1 MKASKGSPTRNTLQ
15 RVREE
20 EDVGSYQTEVLF
32 NESQQRFFA
41 LVLFNEDI
49 VLKDDVKVRV
59 RTLKGGLSF
68 YFWLNAKFLL
78 ESVGKVK
85 FVSVFGKESR
95 DVKTELE
102 VDDLLLHERYN
113 PVTETRTDN
122 YLLSLKQRDFANKR
136 LQLSLKDYE

>member
-1 MKASKGSPTRNTLQ
+1 MKESKGGPTRNALQ
-15 RVREE
+15 QAREE
-20 EDVGSYQTEVLF
+20 VGGYQTEVIF

-49 VLKDDVKVRV
+49 VVKDDIKCKVKAN
-59 RTLKGGLSF
+59 TLKGSKDLSF

-85 FVSVFGKESR
+85 FMSLFEQKESE
-95 DVKTELE
+95 DVKCAVA

-113 PVTETRTDN
+113 PVTETRMDN
-122 YLLSLKQRDFANKR
+122 YLLSLKQRDFANRKI
-136 LQLSLKDYE
+136 

>member
-49 VLKDDVKVRV
+49 VVKDDVKVRV

-85 FVSVFGKESR
+85 FVSVFGRS
-95 DVKTELE
+95 LE
-102 VDDLLLHERYN
+102 M
-113 PVTETRTDN
+113 
-122 YLLSLKQRDFANKR
+122 
-136 LQLSLKDYE
+136 